1 MRKSISK
8 LFIILLSYL
17 IFINGIFG
25 KEIII
30 EKKFKIGSEEK
41 KEELFFLIT
50 DIKADREGNI
60 FVLDFKG
67 HTIKKFSKDGKFIK
81 EAGGK
86 GQGPGE
92 LDSPSHFAID
102 EKGNIW
108 IAEIR
113 NRRISIFDNS
123 LNFIKFI
130 KLVPWKFPRSLHFDS
145 KGNILL
151 YYYMPFYV
159 SEYHIHIYN
168 RTGKYIRSFF
178 NEIPPDRPKPRKNG
192 FYTPYMGTMDVKDN
206 LIAFANFEPPNP
218 YIVYILNTN
227 GQVIRKF
234 GRKIP
239 GYKFPKKL
247 LELSPKKIKSV
258 AEIQRIM
265 DSFERLIVIAGVHFT
280 KESHVVVQLSE
291 TYREKGIKK
300 TRNYLDIFSL
310 DGTLIKKAIEF
321 GKETIMD
328 IDEKNNIYT
337 FCIDEVVPSFAVYSL
352 KIKD

>member
-1 MRKSISK
+1 MRERMRKIFVVFLS
-8 LFIILLSYL
+8 LII
-17 IFINGIFG
+17 ITNGILG
-25 KEIII
+25 KEVII

-50 DIKADREGNI
+50 DIKADRDGNI

-108 IAEIR
+108 VAEIR

-123 LNFIKFI
+123 LNFIKSI
-130 KLVPWKFPRSLHFDS
+130 KLMPWKYPRSMDFDIN
-145 KGNILL
+145 GNIVI
-151 YYYMPFYV
+151 YYFPPQLM
-159 SEYHIHIYN
+159 SKYHIHVYD
-168 RTGKYIRSFF
+168 RTGKYIKSFF
-178 NEIPPDRPKPRKNG
+178 EEVLPDRPKPRKDSLH
-192 FYTPYMGTMDVKDN
+192 TPYMGSIDVKNN
-206 LIAFANFEPPNP
+206 LIAFAHFEPSNP
-218 YIVYILNTN
+218 YIIYILNTN

-247 LELSPKKIKSV
+247 VELSVKKIKSV

-265 DSFERLIVIAGVHFT
+265 DSIEKLIVIAGVHFT
-280 KESHVVVQLSE
+280 KENHVVVQLSE

-310 DGTLIKKAIEF
+310 DGTLIKKDIKF
-321 GKETIMD
+321 GPETIMD
-328 IDEKNNIYT
+328 IDENNNIYT
-337 FCIDEVVPSFAVYSL
+337 FCIDEVTPSFAVYSL